1 MRTLTVKLILAF
13 LVVSLTV
20 AVLAAVV
27 VRWLTVQEFNRL
39 VLDQAQNRFVSDM
52 QVYYQI
58 NGSWQ
63 GVREYLHRRA
73 LPQAQQPLQPGQ
85 NLPVQPLPPQ
95 PQPAVQTPALVF
107 ALLDPQGLVLAPAGP
122 FRLND
127 RVPPTD
133 LVNAAP
139 VFVDG
144 QVVGYAVATGEL
156 PPLDPRETRY
166 LARTDR
172 ALLYTG
178 IGATAIALLLGI
190 WLARTLTRPLGELT
204 AAIRAMGRGQLEQQ
218 VAVRSSDE
226 LGELAGAF
234 NQMSADLAKSNQ
246 LRRQMTA
253 DIAHDLRTPLTVI
266 SGYVEAMRDQVLPP
280 TTERYEMIFSEVQ
293 HLQHLVE
300 DLRTLSLADAGELR
314 LARQP
319 LPPQALLERCAATHA
334 RLAEQKG
341 IRLTV
346 QAQPDLPPVNVD
358 AERMAQVLGNLVTN
372 ALRHT
377 PAGGQIS
384 LSAEA
389 AANAADAATGGVRL
403 RVQDTGE
410 GIPPEA
416 LPRIFDRFY
425 RVDDSRQRSG
435 SESGLGLAIVR
446 SLVEAHGG
454 SISVQSAP
462 GQGTTFSLL
471 LN

>member
-1 MRTLTVKLILAF
+1 
-13 LVVSLTV
+13 
-20 AVLAAVV
+20 
-27 VRWLTVQEFNRL
+27 
-39 VLDQAQNRFVSDM
+39 
-52 QVYYQI
+52 
-58 NGSWQ
+58 
-63 GVREYLHRRA
+63 
-73 LPQAQQPLQPGQ
+73 
-85 NLPVQPLPPQ
+85 
-95 PQPAVQTPALVF
+95 
-107 ALLDPQGLVLAPAGP
+107 
-122 FRLND
+122 
-127 RVPPTD
+127 
-133 LVNAAP
+133 
-139 VFVDG
+139 
-144 QVVGYAVATGEL
+144 
-156 PPLDPRETRY
+156 
-166 LARTDR
+166 
-172 ALLYTG
+172 
-178 IGATAIALLLGI
+178 
-190 WLARTLTRPLGELT
+190 
-204 AAIRAMGRGQLEQQ
+204 
-218 VAVRSSDE
+218 
-226 LGELAGAF
+226 
-234 NQMSADLAKSNQ
+234 
-246 LRRQMTA
+246 
-253 DIAHDLRTPLTVI
+253 
-266 SGYVEAMRDQVLPP
+266 
-280 TTERYEMIFSEVQ
+280 MIFSEVQ

-389 AANAADAATGGVRL
+389 AANAADAAAGGVRL